1 MLEMYTN
8 VNLYLLGW
16 GFLKQIFFY
25 NYYKV
30 KHASNPHSFT
40 SFLQPTPV
48 LPPHSPPIMMDLA
61 SKNISNIRPQKIFDT
76 QHVENIYKAGLEIMF
91 DIQTLTVD

>member
-1 MLEMYTN
+1 MHQTL
-8 VNLYLLGW
+8 
-16 GFLKQIFFY
+16 I
-25 NYYKV
+25 
-30 KHASNPHSFT
+30 
-40 SFLQPTPV
+40 V
-48 LPPHSPPIMMDLA
+48 LPVSFNPPLSCTTPLSPPTMMDLA